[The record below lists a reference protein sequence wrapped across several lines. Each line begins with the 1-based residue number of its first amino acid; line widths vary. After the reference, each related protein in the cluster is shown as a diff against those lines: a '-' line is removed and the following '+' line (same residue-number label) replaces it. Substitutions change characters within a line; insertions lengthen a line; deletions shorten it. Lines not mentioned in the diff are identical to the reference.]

1 MQSEEFN
8 TGIIKTNHSANDV
21 AAAYPSIDDK
31 DPTEIIVGN
40 NSQPVKMGYE
50 TFIENVEENAIPKPF
65 NSLTS
70 LMNSANN
77 TPFSQL
83 NTVKD
88 FKAAELIPKQIETDK
103 KGFYEK
109 TTADLTR
116 VGAIMGTPIYM
127 SPEQCRAE
135 RPGTSSDI
143 YSLGVIAYQMLSGK
157 TPFEGES
164 ISIITGHLQFAP
176 PPSQARKIPRKV
188 KRVIHNALSKEPM
201 TRPPTAEI
209 FASQLRSYSEN
220 IISIFRRK
228 MFEKSD
234 RSCLFEGLADK
245 T

>member
-1 MQSEEFN
+1 
-8 TGIIKTNHSANDV
+8 
-21 AAAYPSIDDK
+21 
-31 DPTEIIVGN
+31 
-40 NSQPVKMGYE
+40 
-50 TFIENVEENAIPKPF
+50 
-65 NSLTS
+65 
-70 LMNSANN
+70 MNSANN

-176 PPSQARKIPRKV
+176 PPLQARKIPRKV

-234 RSCLFEGLADK
+234 RNCLFEGLADK
-245 T
+245 TWCSFSSKGVPKIVSGISISIKTFGINLNL